1 MGQKKY
7 DLFIDE
13 SGDFNDAAGQGKPFR
28 SMSLVGG
35 ILVEQ
40 GQLTNELVMKLLPEP
55 VHCCESY
62 EKRYLDVLDEMRQ
75 AEAKFIIFQNREQIQ
90 IVNGDTTYLNILA
103 EGLVQ
108 LFQDLKLNYPKDT
121 VHVNVQIAV
130 RKNMTAE
137 SGIIAAEEYIKRVD
151 EKVQLT
157 KYRKKAEI
165 CEYELHFGD
174 ARKIRQFDLA
184 DIICNTFFTKNGTR
198 KFTDE
203 DRTRIEQLYDKH
215 HIYSVFEGATVGYLK
230 QLLSEGHYSEMICQ
244 ICSQPNLQG
253 VEDLHEKL
261 LEQLISVTATEREVY
276 FKNLSLQIRLYI
288 EQRAFMDGIAFAKN
302 YKQHILFRLQA
313 ASEAIKKEVAF
324 WIFDTDFYLVT
335 MYNHIGAVSKCAE
348 YLKLCNDNI
357 HAVNHSWEHIDYYFN
372 FRIRE
377 LNCLKG
383 CFDFETVLKKAERL
397 IQVFSSAKELF
408 EMIDADGGTTGEIK
422 SELLGKA
429 YGIQVEI
436 YMNLIRN
443 HPKLLEKAEEAS
455 EASMNEFSAKSD
467 LQRQYQNRCALLL
480 AAKKPREALDW
491 LLRVFDLNA
500 ADKDALNA
508 FMGCVYQKPKSPLQ
522 FPLYHYTSVMA
533 ALGQDDLQLGQ
544 RMFDALQR
552 SGDFQEDIK
561 NNEADNAGDGYPR
574 NLTLWNISRWHDMN
588 GNARAAGEY
597 LNRAVKITKKNPDKI
612 TMYSFS
618 ISMEAEGLL
627 RRVQKGVLKENKAR
641 AEIDRIMND
650 FCGRADVPDTMKRH
664 FMQCS
669 DDNLTKYLMNLGCA
683 YLK

>member
-1 MGQKKY
+1 MARKNF

-13 SGDFNDAAGQGKPFR
+13 SGDFNDAAGKDKPYQ

-40 GQLTNELVMKLLPEP
+40 GKLTNALVTSLLPEP
-55 VHCCESY
+55 VHCCKNY
-62 EKRYLDVLDEMRQ
+62 EKRFLDVLEEMRQ
-75 AEAKFIIFQNREQIQ
+75 AGAKFIIFQNKEQIQ

-108 LFQDLKLNYPKDT
+108 LFQDLKLNAPKEI

-130 RKNMTAE
+130 RKNTDIG
-137 SGIIAAEEYIKRVD
+137 SGIIAIEEYKKRVD
-151 EKVQLT
+151 EKVQLI
-157 KYRKKAEI
+157 KYRKKAEL

-174 ARKIRQFDLA
+174 ARVIRQFDLA
-184 DIICNTFFTKNGTR
+184 DIICNTFFTRNGTK

-203 DRTRIEQLYDKH
+203 DRARIEQLYDKH

-230 QLLSEGHYSEMICQ
+230 QLLSEERFSEMICQ
-244 ICSQPNLQG
+244 ICSQQNLQG
-253 VEDLHEKL
+253 VVDLYEKL
-261 LEQLISVTATEREVY
+261 LERITAATPTEREIY

-288 EQRAFMDGIAFAKN
+288 DHREFTEGIAFADN
-302 YKQHILFRLQA
+302 YKSRILLRLQA
-313 ASEAIKKEVAF
+313 LSDSLKKEVGF
-324 WIFDTDFYLVT
+324 WLFDTDFYIVT

-357 HAVNHSWEHIDYYFN
+357 QVVSRSWEHIDYYFN

-383 CFDFETVLKKAERL
+383 CFDFETVLEKAEQL
-397 IQVFSSAKELF
+397 IHVFSGAKELF
-408 EMIDADGGTTGEIK
+408 EIIDTDCGTTDEIK

-429 YGIQVEI
+429 YGIQLETYLNLVE
-436 YMNLIRN
+436 N
-443 HPKLLEKAEEAS
+443 HPERLEKAVEAS
-455 EASMNEFSAKSD
+455 ESAMKEFSAKSD

-480 AAKKPREALDW
+480 AVHQPKEALDW
-491 LLRVFDLNA
+491 LMRVFDLNT
-500 ADKDALNA
+500 ADQDAMSA
-508 FMGCVYQKPKSPLQ
+508 FIKFVYQKPQNPMQ
-522 FPLYHYTSVMA
+522 FPLYHYTRVMA
-533 ALGQDDLQLGQ
+533 ALGKDDKPLGQ

-552 SGDFQEDIK
+552 SSDFQEDIK

-574 NLTLWNISRWHDMN
+574 NLILWNISRWHDMN
-588 GNARAAGEY
+588 GSTKAADEY
-597 LNRAVKITKKNPDKI
+597 LNRAVKITKKNPGKV
-612 TMYSFS
+612 TMHSFS

-641 AEIDRIMND
+641 IEIDRIVND

-664 FMQCS
+664 FRQCT
-669 DDNLTKYLMNLGCA
+669 DDNLTKYLMNLSCA